1 MDKKNMLVQWN
12 GEDGYC
18 WKAELGIVDKAPCV
32 LELGYEAY
40 GFYNVLARNL
50 VPQFKVITSER
61 TKNNPQRSKGLAPGE
76 VLGYQWDTY
85 SDDPMSRRDKVKE
98 AVDQWDTSHISQEK
112 DGNRISVYFDGLT
125 LGQFQGGCRF
135 NFFEG
140 SNLIRIEAVAATE
153 EDGVAYLYHGGL
165 NGFQIDKLYYI
176 SPNRHE
182 IYENPGLRTNSG
194 PDRDRQRVDA
204 RGRVLTVQQPN
215 GAVAVFPSPH
225 RFMWGSQTENI
236 VGYNYYIRNDDTG
249 KLAVGIRHNKEA
261 ENYNVRW
268 PCYNAK
274 PGTVQN
280 MAFFI
285 LPSASSVW
293 VTRAMAMKYTNFD
306 HLRQLPGYK
315 RLLSHMHV
323 ATHAAW
329 IRDQR
334 AERPWEK
341 LIKEEGGD
349 IFCLADFWA
358 EGRKDD
364 NKEGRKSDLE
374 RYHAMGHYCSTPDF
388 LVVTSEEIAIMGKD
402 LSKQLIPYHFMI
414 LPSKP
419 LLYSRWRDDDQEF
432 AEILPDGRT
441 YYHLKSADD
450 VMEMCRRE
458 NCFVQMPHP
467 DTKAND
473 GLPYDVKDEKWFKD
487 ERWFGI
493 GCRQL
498 PADNS
503 CKTMIDG
510 RTARVWNDINNW
522 ADRPK
527 YIMSE
532 LDTYS
537 KVEEREENWDPYAQV
552 NCTYVELE
560 KIPAYGNWE
569 EVINA
574 LREGRHFYSTGEVL
588 IEKSEIKD
596 GCAEAT
602 FSWTFPLIDAEIVYS
617 DGENVTT
624 KTIKMSDTKPYGK
637 KTVTFSFPKGMK
649 WARILAT
656 DIAGNSAFGMPVFLR
671 K

>member
-1 MDKKNMLVQWN
+1 
-12 GEDGYC
+12 
-18 WKAELGIVDKAPCV
+18 
-32 LELGYEAY
+32 
-40 GFYNVLARNL
+40 
-50 VPQFKVITSER
+50 
-61 TKNNPQRSKGLAPGE
+61 
-76 VLGYQWDTY
+76 
-85 SDDPMSRRDKVKE
+85 
-98 AVDQWDTSHISQEK
+98 
-112 DGNRISVYFDGLT
+112 
-125 LGQFQGGCRF
+125 
-135 NFFEG
+135 
-140 SNLIRIEAVAATE
+140 
-153 EDGVAYLYHGGL
+153 
-165 NGFQIDKLYYI
+165 
-176 SPNRHE
+176 
-182 IYENPGLRTNSG
+182 
-194 PDRDRQRVDA
+194 
-204 RGRVLTVQQPN
+204 
-215 GAVAVFPSPH
+215 
-225 RFMWGSQTENI
+225 
-236 VGYNYYIRNDDTG
+236 
-249 KLAVGIRHNKEA
+249 
-261 ENYNVRW
+261 
-268 PCYNAK
+268 
-274 PGTVQN
+274 
-280 MAFFI
+280 
-285 LPSASSVW
+285 
-293 VTRAMAMKYTNFD
+293 
-306 HLRQLPGYK
+306 
-315 RLLSHMHV
+315 
-323 ATHAAW
+323 
-329 IRDQR
+329 
-334 AERPWEK
+334 
-341 LIKEEGGD
+341 
-349 IFCLADFWA
+349 
-358 EGRKDD
+358 
-364 NKEGRKSDLE
+364 
-374 RYHAMGHYCSTPDF
+374 
-388 LVVTSEEIAIMGKD
+388 MGKD

-588 IEKSEIKD
+588 IEKSEITD

-624 KTIKMSDTKPYGK
+624 KTINMSDTKPYGK

-656 DIAGNSAFGMPVFLR
+656 DIAGDSAFGMPVFLR